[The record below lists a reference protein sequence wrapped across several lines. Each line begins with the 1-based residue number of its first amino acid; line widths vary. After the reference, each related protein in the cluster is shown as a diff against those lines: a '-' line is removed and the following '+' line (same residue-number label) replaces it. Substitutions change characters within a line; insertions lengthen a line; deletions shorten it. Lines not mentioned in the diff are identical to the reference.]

1 MLGKRRPDA
10 RISAG
15 NLASVLRDQG
25 GGRDASTTKLG
36 FCIRQ
41 RTSSRYKRVLILYPL
56 FVYGSSFQFILTK
69 FICFA
74 ITAINDLPFL
84 CHKGKF

>member
-25 GGRDASTTKLG
+25 KYEEAEETHRRPNWDSVSGKEPPADTKG
-36 FCIRQ
+36 F
-41 RTSSRYKRVLILYPL
+41 
-56 FVYGSSFQFILTK
+56 
-69 FICFA
+69 
-74 ITAINDLPFL
+74 
-84 CHKGKF
+84 